1 MSSNDNN
8 QKTLI
13 ERALDF
19 HKNGKINEALNLY
32 LELIEND
39 KNNPQLLFLLGTAYT
54 QIEKNIEG
62 VDYLKKSLSIKPNNA
77 SAYSN
82 LGNAYK
88 NLNRYEEAL
97 TSFDKAIQIN
107 PNFADAYSNRGVIL
121 QEIKHFDEALK
132 SYDSAIKI
140 NPNHFFSHGNK
151 GITLKDLDRY
161 DEALKSYDKAIQI
174 NPNFIEGY
182 NNKGNA
188 LKDLKRY
195 EEALNNYKKVLDL
208 KPEYEYNIGRVLH
221 FSMYLC
227 DWNNFEV
234 LSNKINTGVE
244 KKTRVIEP
252 FSFLGISDNP
262 EHAKYAA
269 EIFVKNKL
277 TKNFEVSS
285 ISKKYNHKKPRI
297 GYFSGDF
304 HDHPV
309 LHLTMDIFKNHDKSK
324 FDIFGFSH
332 GLKKNDKWRAEVK
345 NYFTQFK
352 DINKVSDKEAVS
364 IARDLELDIAIDL
377 SGLTGNPRGGI
388 FSNRVA
394 PVQINY
400 LGYPGTYGADYMDYI
415 IADETVIPKEN
426 FKYYSEKVLYLPEC
440 YQSNMRSKD
449 IAKKEFKRS
458 DFGLPEEV
466 FIFSSFNNNYKIT
479 PGMFDVWMKI
489 LKSVPNSV
497 LWILKS
503 NEKATTNLKIEANK
517 KGINP
522 DRIILADHLP
532 NDEHL
537 KRIKLA
543 DLFLDSFPYNAHTT
557 ASDAA
562 RMGVPLITLKGRS
575 FHSRV
580 GSSILNCINMKEL
593 ITKNETDYLNL
604 AIDLATNPK
613 KLNKLKDKLKDNIT
627 KSPLFDSDK
636 FTKNL
641 EDLYL
646 KILKN

>member
-77 SAYSN
+77 SAHSN

-195 EEALNNYKKVLDL
+195 EEALNNYKRVLDL

-227 DWNNFEV
+227 DWSNFKV
-234 LSNKINTGVE
+234 LSNKINIGLE

-324 FDIFGFSH
+324 FEIFGFSH
-332 GLKKNDKWRAEVK
+332 GLEKNDKWRAEVK

-352 DINKVSDKEAVS
+352 DIHNISNREVIS
-364 IARDLELDIAIDL
+364 IARDLELDIAVDL
-377 SGLTGNPRGGI
+377 SGLTGNPRSEI

-394 PVQINY
+394 PIQINY
-400 LGYPGTYGADYMDYI
+400 LGYPGTLGTDYMDYI
-415 IADETVIPKEN
+415 IGDETIIPNEN
-426 FKYYSEKVLYLPEC
+426 LNYYSEEVLYLPDC
-440 YQSNMRSKD
+440 YQSNMKFRNISK
-449 IAKKEFKRS
+449 K
-458 DFGLPEEV
+458 
-466 FIFSSFNNNYKIT
+466 N
-479 PGMFDVWMKI
+479 
-489 LKSVPNSV
+489 
-497 LWILKS
+497 
-503 NEKATTNLKIEANK
+503 
-517 KGINP
+517 
-522 DRIILADHLP
+522 
-532 NDEHL
+532 
-537 KRIKLA
+537 
-543 DLFLDSFPYNAHTT
+543 
-557 ASDAA
+557 
-562 RMGVPLITLKGRS
+562 
-575 FHSRV
+575 
-580 GSSILNCINMKEL
+580 GSLL
-593 ITKNETDYLNL
+593 RRY
-604 AIDLATNPK
+604 
-613 KLNKLKDKLKDNIT
+613 
-627 KSPLFDSDK
+627 F
-636 FTKNL
+636 
-641 EDLYL
+641 
-646 KILKN
+646 